1 MHGLNPRK
9 PLEGALYGISTGGRV
24 LGRRGKGGQRRAP
37 PRPRPQPTN
46 PQTGFPTPSNEVTP
60 PNVPSIPSQPTPSV
74 PVQKQYGDAVPTP
87 TVEPE
92 PIEEVEEITSPT
104 PDVVE
109 EVPVAAHEETSI
121 PDGSERISL
130 GLTTLE
136 STVEEP
142 VVDVQSDEDRTSDLL
157 KRAQESAKEQGYE
170 KQIRTPAVPAE
181 PVEEKRERTP
191 RKISKAKRNNQKVE
205 QRATR
210 ARRLNR
216 SRHVEYRYEMR
227 ALLKEIEVSPEQHS
241 VLLGTIWAKGE
252 RQDVNA
258 AKDFVRERV
267 NSGAIT
273 DVQCERLISVI
284 DAYTT
289 RR

>member
-37 PRPRPQPTN
+37 PRQRPQPTT
-46 PQTGFPTPSNEVTP
+46 PQHGFPAPSNEVKP
-60 PNVPSIPSQPTPSV
+60 PTSSIPSQTTPSA
-74 PVQKQYGDAVPTP
+74 PIQKQYGDIAPP
-87 TVEPE
+87 ADDPK
-92 PIEEVEEITSPT
+92 PIEEVEESTSST

-109 EVPVAAHEETSI
+109 EVPVAAPEETTI
-121 PDGSERISL
+121 QDGSERISL
-130 GLTTLE
+130 GLTSLE
-136 STVEEP
+136 STVEET
-142 VVDVQSDEDRTSDLL
+142 VVEVQSDEERTSDLL

-170 KQIRTPAVPAE
+170 TQIRTPLAPAE
-181 PVEEKRERTP
+181 PVEEKRDRTP

-227 ALLKEIEVSPEQHS
+227 ALLKEIEVAPEQHS

-273 DVQCERLISVI
+273 EDQCERLISVI